1 MKKFLLVLVAVV
13 VVLVVGLIAWAKLEQ
28 RGPTPG
34 TVEDEALAAGRE
46 ADSFPG
52 ATEDYFADMDYG
64 ITHDPEAVRQI
75 LDPFVP
81 GISGQEAVSA
91 VAQGRNNWNVWTA
104 GNDYFWDYLSRES
117 GGALDLLKTV
127 STHPSLK
134 YSRDNRWRYLG
145 LVNEPCFE
153 KATAARQDRHGLW
166 LDVRSADCP
175 PDPFENEE
183 KYPGVKTGA
192 RGENLPVGSY
202 YGWGTGIVGLRLFPN
217 PAFDEAA
224 EDDWNAE
231 KYYTDPAY
239 YLRKDLVKPYRVG
252 MSCGFCHVGP
262 NPTNPPA
269 DPENPEWAN
278 LNSNPG
284 AQYFWI
290 DRIFMW
296 DPDEANFA
304 WQLFH
309 TSRPG
314 ALDTSLVSSD
324 QINNPRTM
332 NAVYDLAA
340 RLEIASKWGKETLAG
355 GGLDN
360 AQLNDYVPSDS
371 PLTAFYQAPDSVL
384 TPRVLKDG
392 ADSVGALGALNRVFI
407 NIGLFSEEW
416 VLHFK
421 PLIGGANITPIEI
434 ADAEKNSSYWKAT
447 EAQTPNTALFFL
459 ATARPD
465 YLAVVGQGGGAASGG
480 APAAGA
486 PWDDNAG
493 AETADGHAAAGPTA
507 AGETAAGQTATGPTA
522 VGQPP
527 AGQTADGATAGD
539 ATASDHAAAGTP
551 SDARLA
557 WFPESARAA
566 YAAAPAR
573 GKEVFAATCARCHSS
588 KLPEK
593 AFTDFFPDQGCVGP
607 NYLECWNDYWAWTK
621 SDEFR
626 TAMQEIVMQDDFLQG
641 NYLSTELRVP
651 VTLLE
656 TNACSPLATNAVEG
670 NIWDNFSSASYKSL
684 PSVGTIRVQ
693 HPYSGEV
700 GEYEMPGGG
709 RGFTRPASLISLWST
724 APFFLNNTLGTFHWT
739 GSVADRLASFDDSIT
754 KLLWPERRDGDFE
767 VVTASGRRHPG
778 TIDRTTRS
786 SSLTVAPGF
795 VPPALNRLTGFFDR
809 FLPNSLLGKV
819 RGMDGGIELGP
830 VPAGT
835 PINLLSNIDLQ
846 KKRQVVGL
854 LLDIKRDLKKLPR
867 DATDEQA
874 REQFAH
880 LVPELLAVSKCPD
893 FVVDRGHY
901 FGTDYLPPGE
911 GERPLSDADKQ
922 ALIELLKTF

>member
-1 MKKFLLVLVAVV
+1 MKKVLLVVVAVLVLLV
-13 VVLVVGLIAWAKLEQ
+13 VVSVVWSKLEQ
-28 RGPTPG
+28 RGPQPG
-34 TVEDEALAAGRE
+34 TVQDEALAADRD
-46 ADSFPG
+46 ADSFPA

-81 GISGQEAVSA
+81 GISAQEAVAA

-104 GNDYFWDYLSRES
+104 GNDFFWDYLSRES
-117 GGALDLLKTV
+117 LGALDLLKTV
-127 STHPSLK
+127 SNHPSLK
-134 YSRDNRWRYLG
+134 FSRDNRWQYLG

-153 KATAARQDRHGLW
+153 KPEGPNPDRHGLW
-166 LDVRSADCP
+166 LDVRSDDCP

-224 EDDWNAE
+224 EKAWDPD

-296 DPDEANFA
+296 NPDEANFA

-314 ALDTSLVSSD
+314 ALDTSFVSSD

-340 RLEIASKWGKETLAG
+340 RLEIASKWGKETIAG
-355 GGLDN
+355 GSLDN

-371 PLTAFYQAPDSVL
+371 PLAAFYQAPDTVF

-421 PLIGGANITPIEI
+421 PLIGGAHITPINI

-465 YLAVVGQGGGAASGG
+465 YLAVAGQAGGTETGNPPVARDQAAD
-480 APAAGA
+480 ADAADDDAAAGA
-486 PWDDNAG
+486 DPAAAQTARGATTG
-493 AETADGHAAAGPTA
+493 AETTGAETDGEELAAGDTA
-507 AGETAAGQTATGPTA
+507 HGGMGAG
-522 VGQPP
+522 
-527 AGQTADGATAGD
+527 
-539 ATASDHAAAGTP
+539 
-551 SDARLA
+551 ARLA
-557 WFPESARAA
+557 WFPDAARAA

-573 GKEVFAATCARCHSS
+573 GKEVFATHCARCHSS
-588 KLPEK
+588 KLPEQ

-607 NYLECWNDYWAWTK
+607 DYLQCWNDYWAWTK

-626 TAMQEIVMQDDFLQG
+626 TAMREIVMQDDFLHG
-641 NYLSTELRVP
+641 NFLSTELRVP

-700 GEYEMPGGG
+700 SEYEMPAGG
-709 RGFTRPASLISLWST
+709 RGYTRPASLISVWST
-724 APFFLNNTLGTFHWT
+724 APLLLNNTLGPFHWS
-739 GSVADRLASFDDSIT
+739 GSLEDRLASFDASIT
-754 KLLWPERRDGDFE
+754 QLLWPDRRDGDFE
-767 VVTASGRRHPG
+767 VVTASGKTHPG
-778 TIDRTTRS
+778 IIDRTTDTTY
-786 SSLTVAPGF
+786 LTVAPGF
-795 VPPALNRLTGFFDR
+795 VPAEINRLTGFFDR
-809 FLPNSLLGKV
+809 FLPNSLFAKV
-819 RGMDGGIELGP
+819 RGMGGGIQVGP
-830 VPAGT
+830 IPAGT
-835 PINLLSNIDLQ
+835 PVNLLSNIDLTHDDL
-846 KKRQVVGL
+846 KRVGL
-854 LLDIKRDLKKLPR
+854 AILRDLKRLPR

-874 REQFAH
+874 REQFAP
-880 LVPELLAVSKCPD
+880 LVPQLLEVSKCRD
-893 FVVDRGHY
+893 FVVNRGHY